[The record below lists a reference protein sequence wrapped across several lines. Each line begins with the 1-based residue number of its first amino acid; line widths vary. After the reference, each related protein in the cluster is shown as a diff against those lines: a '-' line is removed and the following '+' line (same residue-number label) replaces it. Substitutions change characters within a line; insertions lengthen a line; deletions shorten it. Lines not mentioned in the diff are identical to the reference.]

1 MRTNTNKTAD
11 LPIFTKEIFKGK
23 FIFPKVVVF
32 QLSTEAG
39 MVSLYI
45 IIFKKHSVRK
55 QLALGLLIYQKRDS
69 DTGVFL

>member
-1 MRTNTNKTAD
+1 MRPNTNKTAD

-23 FIFPKVVVF
+23 FILSKVVLF
-32 QLSTEAG
+32 QLSTEGG

-69 DTGVFL
+69 DMGVFL